1 MFENILEMV
10 KENKMAAGLIGI
22 GVAVGLALFFFQQPG
37 QVEQVPSVTALA
49 SQVVPEEKDKESLD
63 QASSPQKDDK
73 KSQIEEESIMVDV
86 KGAVREPGLYQMKLG
101 DRLADAVAKAG
112 GLTEEADG
120 KSINLAQ
127 KLSDEAVIYVAS
139 QGEDI
144 SVITSSVSEKEGQSG
159 ESGNS
164 LINLNTASLAELQTI
179 SGIGAK
185 RAQDI
190 IDYREA
196 NGGFKTVD
204 DLKKVSGIGDKT
216 MEKLRV
222 YVSVD

>member
-1 MFENILEMV
+1 MFENLVEVLQEKKGI
-10 KENKMAAGLIGI
+10 ASLIGL
-22 GVAVGLALFFFQQPG
+22 GAVIGLAFIFFRQPA
-37 QVEQVPSVTALA
+37 QVDQVPSVTALA
-49 SQVVPEEKDKESLD
+49 SQVVSEEQAE
-63 QASSPQKDDK
+63 ASSDPTVPSQNEDK
-73 KSQIEEESIMVDV
+73 RTEAEQVIMVDV
-86 KGAVREPGLYQMKLG
+86 KGAVQKPGLYSMKLG
-101 DRLADAVAKAG
+101 DRLADAIAKAG

-120 KSINLAQ
+120 NSINLAQ
-127 KLSDEAVIYVAS
+127 KLSDEAVVYIAS

-144 SVITSSVSEKEGQSG
+144 SVITSSVSTKEGQSEEKG
-159 ESGNS
+159 SS

-216 MEKLRV
+216 IEKLRD